1 MKVCFNIKEV
11 GIKLTY
17 DDFERIRKK
26 TPHIADMKPGGD
38 YVMNSLD
45 KIGGIPLIMKKLL
58 DNNLIHG
65 NSLTVTGKTIE
76 ENIKQYKISS
86 TVEQQIVREIE
97 NPLHGVG
104 TAVILKGTLAP
115 DGAEIGRAHV

>member
-1 MKVCFNIKEV
+1 MLNAVGGSTNGILHLLALANEV

-45 KIGGIPLIMKKLL
+45 KIGGIPLVIKKLL
-58 DNNLIHG
+58 DKGPNSWGCTNSYWKNN
-65 NSLTVTGKTIE
+65 
-76 ENIKQYKISS
+76 
-86 TVEQQIVREIE
+86 
-97 NPLHGVG
+97 
-104 TAVILKGTLAP
+104 
-115 DGAEIGRAHV
+115 